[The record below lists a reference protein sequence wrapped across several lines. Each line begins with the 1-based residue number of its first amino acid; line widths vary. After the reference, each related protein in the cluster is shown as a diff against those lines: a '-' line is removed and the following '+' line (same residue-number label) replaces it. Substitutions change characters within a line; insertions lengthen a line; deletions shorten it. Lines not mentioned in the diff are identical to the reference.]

1 MHQGLRISHFFPQN
15 LRRILL
21 FRAKWTEKLFSINN
35 RIVSHLLGCQA
46 SSILILDSMYET
58 DSEDELPPGW
68 EERATLQGQVYY
80 ANHLNKST
88 QWIHP
93 RTGKRKQV
101 SGSLSAREGEAG
113 LRPQ

>member
-1 MHQGLRISHFFPQN
+1 
-15 LRRILL
+15 
-21 FRAKWTEKLFSINN
+21 
-35 RIVSHLLGCQA
+35 
-46 SSILILDSMYET
+46 MYET

-101 SGSLSAREGEAG
+101 SGSLPFGWEQRRDEYFGQDQKNPTRSVFW
-113 LRPQ
+113 